1 MMFLILYILF
11 IAYTS
16 EYDLQWD
23 DVLSISIDDIYRY
36 RVLVILAFFDLIS
49 NVLLLYFAN
58 VCRTLYTSISIN
70 NIYRYRVLVI
80 LAFFDLISNVLLLY
94 FDNVSRTLYTTE
106 LLPYLSWPLLIIANK
121 LYWHQMY

>member
-23 DVLSISIDDIYRY
+23 DVLSISIDD
-36 RVLVILAFFDLIS
+36 
-49 NVLLLYFAN
+49 
-58 VCRTLYTSISIN
+58 
-70 NIYRYRVLVI
+70 IYRYRVLVI